1 MTQLQQSSRPERTET
16 PVRHE
21 PVFVLAPARSYST
34 VTVALLAG
42 HPGIYGFPEM
52 LIFSADTV
60 GELIQRA
67 PRLRQ
72 IPSFVES
79 QRSGI
84 LRAVADVLEGNQEES
99 AIGRAEKWLT
109 DRCCWSSRQLMDYLL
124 GRVYPQ
130 VGVEKSPETVT
141 TNNALRACLDSYPNA
156 RYIHLTRHPV
166 STMRSHIDHMQ
177 PWVGKSEKRRK
188 TLVVLAAS
196 SWCLSHLRI
205 ARSLDQLPASQWARV
220 RAEDLLREPATQLP
234 KLLSWLGLPADGDIV
249 GQMMH
254 TENWRF
260 AGTGPSGRL
269 FGGDPKFMLSPV
281 LRPVREPG
289 EIAFDESWGI
299 PDEVRDRLTALANA
313 LGYRS

>member
-1 MTQLQQSSRPERTET
+1 MTRLRQPSWPERTGR

-21 PVFVLAPARSYST
+21 PVFVLAPVRSYST

-60 GELIQRA
+60 GELIQRE
-67 PRLRQ
+67 PRPRQ
-72 IPSFVES
+72 VASFVEP

-84 LRAVADVLEGNQEES
+84 LRAVADVLEGSQEEP
-99 AIGRAEKWLT
+99 AIARAEEWLT
-109 DRCCWSSRQLMDYLL
+109 DRCSWRSRQLMDHLL
-124 GRVYPQ
+124 ERVSPQ
-130 VGVEKSPETVT
+130 VGLEKSPETVS
-141 TNNALRACLDSYPNA
+141 TNRALRACLDSYPNA

-177 PWVGKSEKRRK
+177 PWVGKSEKRRN

-196 SWCLSHLRI
+196 SWYLSHLRI
-205 ARSLDQLPASQWARV
+205 VRSLDQLPAAQWARM
-220 RAEDLLREPATQLP
+220 RAEDLLREPAGQLP
-234 KLLSWLGLPADGDIV
+234 KLLNWLGLPADRDVV

-269 FGGDPKFMLSPV
+269 FGGDPKFMLSPA

-289 EIAFDESWGI
+289 ELDFDESWGI
-299 PDEVRDRLTALANA
+299 PDEVRDRLTALADA

>member
-1 MTQLQQSSRPERTET
+1 MTQLQPSSGAERTGT

-34 VTVALLAG
+34 VTIALLAG
-42 HPGIYGFPEM
+42 HPGIYGFPEL

-60 GELIQRA
+60 GELIQSS
-67 PRLRQ
+67 PRPRQ

-84 LRAVADVLEGNQEES
+84 LRAVAEALEGNQEEP
-99 AIGRAEKWLT
+99 AIGRAGQWLA
-109 DRCCWSSRQLMDYLL
+109 DRSWWSSLQLMDYLL
-124 GRVYPQ
+124 ERVYPQ
-130 VGVEKSPETVT
+130 VGLEKSPETVT
-141 TNNALRACLDSYPNA
+141 TSKALRACLDSYPNA

-177 PWVGKSEKRRK
+177 PWVGNSEKRRK
-188 TLVVLAAS
+188 TLVALAAS
-196 SWCLSHLRI
+196 SWYMSHLRI
-205 ARSLDQLPASQWARV
+205 IRTLDRLPGRRWARV
-220 RAEDLLREPATQLP
+220 RAEDLLREPAVQLP
-234 KLLSWLGLPADGDIV
+234 KLLSWLGLPADDGIV

-269 FGGDPKFMLSPV
+269 FGGDPKFMLSPM
-281 LRPVREPG
+281 LRPVHDPG
-289 EIAFDESWGI
+289 EIDFDNSWGV
-299 PDEVRDRLTALANA
+299 PDEVRGRMTKLANA
-313 LGYRS
+313 LGY